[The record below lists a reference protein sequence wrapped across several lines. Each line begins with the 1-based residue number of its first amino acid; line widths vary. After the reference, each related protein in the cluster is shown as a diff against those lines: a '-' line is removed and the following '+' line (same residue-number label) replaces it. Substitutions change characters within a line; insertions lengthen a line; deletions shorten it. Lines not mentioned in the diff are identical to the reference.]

1 MVGARPAS
9 SDERKGA
16 EGGIDGR
23 LYFHDEVMGGASK
36 QIILSVRGGKTDV
49 AHVRDLVGV
58 LDRSGR
64 RSAS

>member
-23 LYFHDEVMGGASK
+23 LYFHDEGMGGASK